1 MNGGFKGNPNIGNEL
16 GLGMTYDEGN
26 DGNGDDGL
34 MGLGEGY
41 MDGEEDEKEKEITV
55 EKKEDNKNKKN
66 TMQKSMLKA
75 SFNNDVFGFEFGKG
89 KENKFN
95 KEMEL
100 NEEINQLIKDNKNL
114 DDKLKLSMM
123 DNEELKKII
132 EQKEKEIEE
141 LKKK

>member
-1 MNGGFKGNPNIGNEL
+1 
-16 GLGMTYDEGN
+16 
-26 DGNGDDGL
+26 
-34 MGLGEGY
+34 
-41 MDGEEDEKEKEITV
+41 
-55 EKKEDNKNKKN
+55 
-66 TMQKSMLKA
+66 MLKA

-89 KENKFN
+89 KENKIN

-114 DDKLKLSMM
+114 DDKLKLSMI